1 MPGGVMQLVAYG
13 AADLFLTG
21 NPQITFFKMVYK
33 RYTNFSSEYIIVDFD
48 TIPSLTTTQFT
59 ESTAIVKRNADLV
72 SDSYL
77 GFKLPKITNIADRPK
92 ESDPLPNGYFKWTTN
107 VGVNLIER
115 SEIFIG
121 GQLID
126 RHYGSFINIYS
137 TLVQSNFK
145 LVAWRQLV
153 GNEVQSEVGSNIIP
167 ETQLYIPLIFWFCL
181 NPGLSLPLI
190 SIQYMEVEIRFR
202 FRELNDLFT
211 LHDAA
216 TGLDLSPEEFFQTAT
231 IPVEFNGFT
240 SSNILN
246 YFTQQQPLQDPF
258 LMMNYIYLD
267 ESERTIFAKNTHEY
281 LIPQVQYQLFDG
293 VRSGPNVADLILN
306 LPVKEFLWIIQND
319 DKVLNQNAWNDY
331 LKVMKNG
338 TFLFNGNERTN
349 IKDGVFWDVLQN
361 WKYHENY
368 IPAVYNYSFSLFPE
382 DTKPSGTSNFSRIVN
397 PQFQLTLDDTLNP
410 DENYILYFYA
420 VNYNVLRVMAGM
432 TGLVFSGV

>member
-1 MPGGVMQLVAYG
+1 MPGGIMQLVAYG

-21 NPQITFFKMVYK
+21 NPQITFFKLVYK
-33 RYTNFSSEYIIVDFD
+33 RYTNFSTEYIAVDFD

-59 ESTAIVKRNADLV
+59 ETTATIKRNADLV

-77 GFKLPKITNIADRPK
+77 AFKLPQIKNISTDPK
-92 ESDPLPNGYFKWTTN
+92 ENGYFKWTTD

-115 SEIFIG
+115 AEVFIG

-137 TLVQSNFK
+137 ALIQSSFK
-145 LVAWRQLV
+145 LLGWRELV
-153 GNEVQSEVGSNIIP
+153 GFDVDQNINSEIIP
-167 ETQLYIPLIFWFCL
+167 ETQLYIPLLFWFCL
-181 NPGLSLPLI
+181 NPGLALPLI

-202 FRELNDLFT
+202 FRKLNSLFT
-211 LHDAA
+211 LYDAA
-216 TGLDLSPEEFFQTAT
+216 TNTDLSPEEFFETAT
-231 IPVEFNGFT
+231 IPPEFAGYT

-246 YFTQQQPLQDPF
+246 LFTNGETIQNPF

-281 LIPQVQYQLFDG
+281 LIPQVQYQIFDG
-293 VRSGPNVADLILN
+293 LRKGPNVADLILS
-306 LPVKEFLWIIQND
+306 LPVKEFIWVIQND
-319 DKVLNQNAWNDY
+319 DKVLAQNLWNDRER
-331 LKVMKNG
+331 VMKDG

-349 IKDGVFWDVLQN
+349 LKDGVFWDVLQN

-368 IPAVYNYSFSLFPE
+368 IPGVYNYSFSLFPE
-382 DTKPSGTSNFSRIVN
+382 DTKPSGSSNFSRIVN
-397 PQFQLTLDDTLNP
+397 PQFQLTLDDTVNN
-410 DENYILYFYA
+410 DDNYILYFYA
-420 VNYNVLRVMAGM
+420 INYNVLRVMAGM